1 MKTLLQ
7 IVTITVQELVTILT
21 GINTP
26 MFISIVSDTE
36 VKMRKKENS
45 FIGVRKLSEKY
56 RIITGFDYENSVN
69 NRLIKE
75 GKEGD
80 FESQSNFF
88 EVISKGLVTDKKTHT
103 KHYLRYQYHETSTL
117 SSVYSLNGE
126 VKRKEEFEAFMIG
139 SSDYSNQGLD
149 NPLRFQVCD
158 VRNIREISINNY
170 HYIITQ

>member
-7 IVTITVQELVTILT
+7 TVVITLNELVTILT
-21 GINTP
+21 GVNSP

-36 VKMRKKENS
+36 VKMRKTGND
-45 FIGVRKLSEKY
+45 FLGVRKLSEKY
-56 RIITGFDYENSVN
+56 RIITGFDYEQSVN

-80 FESQSNFF
+80 FEGSSNWF
-88 EVISKGLVTDKKTHT
+88 EVISKGLVTDKKTHS
-103 KHYLRYQYHETSTL
+103 KHYLRYQYHTTSTL
-117 SSVYSLNGE
+117 SSTYTVNGE
-126 VKRKEEFEAFMIG
+126 EVQKEDFQQFIIG

-158 VRNIREISINNY
+158 LRNIREISINGY
-170 HYIITQ
+170 HYIIQ